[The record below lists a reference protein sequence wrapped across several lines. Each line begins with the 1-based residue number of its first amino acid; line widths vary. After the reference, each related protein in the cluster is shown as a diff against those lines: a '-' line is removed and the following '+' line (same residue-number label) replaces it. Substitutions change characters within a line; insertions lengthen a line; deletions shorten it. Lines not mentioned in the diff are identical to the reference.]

1 MVYQVG
7 FEVYQYPFK
16 QPLQTHHGT
25 WDIREGIIVE
35 LVDEKRKR
43 GRGEIAPIP
52 WFGSE
57 TLAQAL
63 QFMQQLRTKISR
75 EDIFTIP
82 DRLPACQFAFE
93 SALQELEQPE
103 ILENNSSPSSYSY
116 LLPAGKLALQQWQI
130 GYEEGGRTFKW
141 KIGVTSVAEELKI
154 LQQLTQALPIDVTL
168 RLDANGGL
176 NLETAKHWLE
186 AADRIGNIEFI
197 EQPLPPQNLSEMIKL
212 QTAYAT
218 DIALDESVATLTK
231 LEQCYQ
237 EGWRGIY
244 VIKAAIA
251 GSPQRLR
258 RVCQEYAI
266 DAVFSSVF
274 ETDIGRKTVLQLARE
289 LSSPQ
294 RAVGFG
300 IDSWFDIIASP
311 FDL

>member
-16 QPLQTHHGT
+16 QPLQTHHGI
-25 WDIREGIIVE
+25 WEIREGIIVD
-35 LVDEKRKR
+35 LVDKKRKR

-63 QFMQQLRTKISR
+63 QFMQQLGTKISR

-103 ILENNSSPSSYSY
+103 ILENNSSPFSYSY
-116 LLPAGKLALQQWQI
+116 LLPAGNLALQQWQI

-141 KIGVTSVAEELKI
+141 KIGVASVVEELKI

-176 NLETAKHWLE
+176 NLETAKRWLE
-186 AADRIGNIEFI
+186 AADRVGNIEFI
-197 EQPLPPQNLSEMIKL
+197 EQPLPPQNISEMIKL

-218 DIALDESVATLTK
+218 DIALDESVATLAK

-258 RVCQEYAI
+258 KICKEYAI

-274 ETDIGRKTVLQLARE
+274 ETKIGRKAVLQLARE

-294 RAVGFG
+294 RALGFG
-300 IDSWFDIIASP
+300 VDSWFDIS
-311 FDL
+311 F